1 VQRNVAAYYSTTR
14 IHGVAVG
21 NEVFGEAKNLSGQ
34 LVPAMVNVHDALVK
48 LGLDTAMKVST
59 PIAFTALKESWPPS
73 AGRFWDDIAQ
83 SVMKPMIEFL
93 EWTGSYLTINAYPY
107 KRMPRSTPH
116 DAKECQDAHI
126 RRKIIPRTK
135 PCAN

>member
-1 VQRNVAAYYSTTR
+1 MAAYYPATR

-21 NEVFGEAKNLSGQ
+21 NEVFEEAKNLSGQ

-73 AGRFWDDIAQ
+73 AGRFQDDIA
-83 SVMKPMIEFL
+83 
-93 EWTGSYLTINAYPY
+93 
-107 KRMPRSTPH
+107 
-116 DAKECQDAHI
+116 
-126 RRKIIPRTK
+126 
-135 PCAN
+135 